1 MTNGQ
6 TTTGP
11 VKVLLVYPRFN
22 GGSFWNYRAA
32 CEVVG
37 AKYPAPPLGL
47 ITVAAMLPDTWDIR
61 LIDCNAETLEDQHID
76 WADMVMTGGMLN
88 QQWETLQIIER
99 CKARGTVS
107 VVGGPDV
114 TSSPQFYASADFK
127 VIGEA
132 EGVIGAFIAAW
143 ENGERQGSFTAEKFT
158 ADVTTSPLPR
168 FDLLNLKNYTQVG
181 VQFSRGCPFVCEF
194 CDIIEL
200 YGRRPRMKT
209 NAQMMREIQTLY
221 DSGYRGAVD
230 FVDDNL
236 IGNKKAV
243 KAFLTELL
251 PWQKERGFPF
261 AFSTEASINLADD
274 DELLQ
279 LLSGCGFYGLFVG
292 IESPDPEILAATRKK
307 QNTRR
312 DIVASIQ
319 KIYDAGIYV
328 TAGFIVG
335 FDGEKKGVDEEI
347 VKLIEEAAIPV
358 AMVGLL
364 YALPNTQ
371 LTRRLTSEG
380 RLHAMHDEDVGK
392 GEDQCINGLNF
403 DTLRPRHE
411 ILSDYRA
418 IVARI
423 YDPEVYGARV
433 LRMVKRLKLADMPI
447 FTASLPGELLQAAR
461 MAWNITR
468 QYPQER
474 GIFWRTLAQCVRLG
488 PATIRPAMQMLAI
501 YLHLGPYS
509 RYIIQEID
517 AQLVE
522 LQRQPAAAGT
532 QPTEPLAVA
541 VSA

>member
-6 TTTGP
+6 QSPNST
-11 VKVLLVYPRFN
+11 KVLLVYPRFN
-22 GGSFWNYRAA
+22 GGSFWNFRAA

-47 ITVAAMLPDTWDIR
+47 ITVAAMLPKDWTVR
-61 LIDCNAETLEDQHID
+61 LVDCNTETLENHHLD

-88 QQWETLQIIER
+88 QQWETLQIIDR
-99 CKARGTVS
+99 CKARGRIS
-107 VVGGPDV
+107 VVGGPDIS
-114 TSSPQFYASADFK
+114 SSPQFYDTADFK

-132 EGVIGAFIAAW
+132 EGIMDQFVAAW
-143 ENGERQGSFTAEKFT
+143 EQGERQGTFTAVKFA
-158 ADVTTSPLPR
+158 ADVTKSPLPR
-168 FDLLNLKNYTQVG
+168 FDLLNPKHYTQIG

-200 YGRRPRMKT
+200 YGRKPRMKT
-209 NAQMMREIQTLY
+209 NAQMMLELQTLY

-243 KAFLTELL
+243 KAFLAELL
-251 PWQKERGFPF
+251 PWQKARGFPF
-261 AFSTEASINLADD
+261 AFSTEASVNLADD
-274 DELLQ
+274 DELLR
-279 LLSGCGFYGLFVG
+279 LLSGCGFYVVFVG

-312 DIVASIQ
+312 DLVASIQ

-335 FDGEKKGVDEEI
+335 FDGERKGVDEEI

-371 LTRRLTSEG
+371 LTRRLSAEG
-380 RLHAMHDEDVGK
+380 RLHAMHDEDVGE
-392 GEDQCINGLNF
+392 GADQCIHGLNF
-403 DTLRPRHE
+403 ETLRPRDE

-433 LRMVKRLKLADMPI
+433 LRMVKRLKLADTPV
-447 FTASLPGELLQAAR
+447 FTASLPSELLQAAR

-468 QYPQER
+468 QYPEER

-501 YLHLGPYS
+501 YLHLGPYA
-509 RYIIQEID
+509 RYIIREID
-517 AQLVE
+517 AQLIE
-522 LQRQPAAAGT
+522 MRASPA
-532 QPTEPLAVA
+532 PTSTPVVEPLAIA
-541 VSA
+541 ASA